1 MKKINS
7 NKGCMPSDHDY
18 TTGREINGEYKI
30 RTDIKIGGKV
40 VYDQT
45 HRHVFNPDGSYKEKV
60 EYTQNRIWFCVFA
73 ECDWEGW
80 VLGWKELGGKCLKN
94 NTQAVGRSG

>member
-1 MKKINS
+1 
-7 NKGCMPSDHDY
+7 MPDDHDY

-45 HRHVFNPDGSYKEKV
+45 HRHVFNPDGSFKEKV
-60 EYTQNRIWFCVFA
+60 AYTQNRIWFCVFA

-80 VLGWKELGGKCLKN
+80 VLGWKELGGKFKKN
-94 NTQAVGRSG
+94 NTQVVGRSISNP